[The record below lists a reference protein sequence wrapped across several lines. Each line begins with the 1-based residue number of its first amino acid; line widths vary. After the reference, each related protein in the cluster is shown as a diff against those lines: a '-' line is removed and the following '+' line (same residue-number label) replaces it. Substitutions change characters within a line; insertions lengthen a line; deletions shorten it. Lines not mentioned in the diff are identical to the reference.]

1 MEYSAGCCVLLVI
14 VLAYSADGQTNVPND
29 PLWSTFV
36 QVLSAQTQRSV
47 QDINTLGLSDPTISF
62 LWNGYKANM
71 PSYAAPTPPPTTT
84 PPPLPDLYQTSYSF
98 SSNAINQA
106 SPSPSPSSASNADMY
121 NTLLNIINQPS
132 SATAAQPVAPPA
144 STSTSSQDVLKAY
157 AQMAAGSTTGATGAT
172 DPYALLQQYTAST
185 NSAGGTLDASKLLQQ
200 YSSLMAGTSGT
211 SGATPTT
218 AGGSQD
224 FNALLQ
230 QYASIM
236 GGTSGGATAPTASS
250 SPNYAQL
257 LQQYNQIMSAA
268 PTPASTPAPT
278 AASRSGGALT
288 QEQLLQI
295 YAQLSAA
302 ANAPTAAPPTAT
314 QTTTNTVSPP
324 APTNT
329 FDQQLAMFFP
339 QFKNLFPTQSAGSPN
354 STTSS
359 NTTDATQMIFDTLL
373 FGPTMTATTEAPPT
387 AAKPAVPPTSP
398 LNPLQNM
405 INPPSGSGGAAML
418 HDHVENVFKTKAS
431 REMGCRFLPELLEL
445 DLLPTAPIDCLG
457 KCPFPYVNS
466 QRFGVYCLC
475 CPPGVNDQTAGLMSV
490 MRRASYMETPLAVVT

>member
-1 MEYSAGCCVLLVI
+1 MDLKIEYCVLLVI
-14 VLAYSADGQTNVPND
+14 VLAYSANCQTNVPND

-36 QVLSAQTQRSV
+36 EALSAQTQRTV
-47 QDINTLGLSDPTISF
+47 QDINTLGLSDPTISI

-71 PSYAAPTPPPTTT
+71 PSYAAPTAPPTTT

-98 SSNAINQA
+98 SSNTINQP
-106 SPSPSPSSASNADMY
+106 SPSPSPSNTDMY
-121 NTLLNIINQPS
+121 NTLLNVINQPS
-132 SATAAQPVAPPA
+132 PATATQPVAPT
-144 STSTSSQDVLKAY
+144 STSTQDVLKAY
-157 AQMAAGSTTGATGAT
+157 AQIAGSTSGAT
-172 DPYALLQQYTAST
+172 DPMTLLQQYTGST
-185 NSAGGTLDASKLLQQ
+185 NTAGGTQDAAKLLQQ
-200 YSSLMAGTSGT
+200 YSSLMGGTSGT
-211 SGATPTT
+211 GGAAPTT
-218 AGGSQD
+218 AGGSQE

-236 GGTSGGATAPTASS
+236 GGTSGGATATAPSASS

-268 PTPASTPAPT
+268 PTPATTPSPIP
-278 AASRSGGALT
+278 ASNMGTALT
-288 QEQLLQI
+288 TEQLLQI

-302 ANAPTAAPPTAT
+302 SPATAAPPTVT
-314 QTTTNTVSPP
+314 QPPTNTANPP
-324 APTNT
+324 TPTNT
-329 FDQQLAMFFP
+329 FDQQLAQFFP
-339 QFKNLFPTQSAGSPN
+339 QFKNLFPAQSAGSAN
-354 STTSS
+354 ASTSG

-373 FGPTMTATTEAPPT
+373 FGPAIAATTEAPSTAIRPSEPT
-387 AAKPAVPPTSP
+387 

-405 INPPSGSGGAAML
+405 INPPSVTGGAALL

-445 DLLPTAPIDCLG
+445 DLLPTAPIDCVG

-475 CPPGVNDQTAGLMSV
+475 CPPGVNEQTAGLMSV